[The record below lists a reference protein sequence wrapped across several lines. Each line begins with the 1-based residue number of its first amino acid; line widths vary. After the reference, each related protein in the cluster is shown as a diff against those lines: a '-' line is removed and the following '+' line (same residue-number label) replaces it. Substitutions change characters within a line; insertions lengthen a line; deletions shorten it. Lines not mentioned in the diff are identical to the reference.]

1 MNALDVAAV
10 LPFYLPLVISLLQVG
25 SSAQRQPF
33 QISTD

>member
-25 SSAQRQPF
+25 SKLRSQL
-33 QISTD
+33 I